1 MPEMEDN
8 MEDTNSVNKDN
19 NAKPDNMRMS
29 DRFLT
34 AMFLPR
40 EYGKLLDLK
49 IGKVISYFF
58 WLVLL
63 VSVIQYAIP
72 ALGAIAGL
80 GGIKNIVLNEIP
92 EFSLKEGKF
101 SYADKVEQENNSSG
115 MYFLVDTNVDK
126 FTKDDIPED
135 AMEAIL
141 VSSTNILVCNN
152 VSGLG
157 GIVQEDTFDH
167 YKDFTITNQ
176 TVADSSTVLYVVM
189 FFVFVLLYAMTLV
202 KYLFSGLFFAVV
214 MHLLTRTMLM
224 EMEFG
229 KVYKVA
235 LFAQSIGVIV
245 AAITYCI
252 NNTLFILAGSA
263 FNMLITIIIMNKAL
277 IQMKMEQKQNTAI

>member
-1 MPEMEDN
+1 MLKMEDN
-8 MEDTNSVNKDN
+8 MEHTNTAN
-19 NAKPDNMRMS
+19 NHNAAKPNNMRMT

-34 AMFLPR
+34 AMFLPK
-40 EYGKLLDLK
+40 EYGKLLSLK
-49 IGKVISYFF
+49 IGKMICYLF
-58 WLVLL
+58 LLLLL

-80 GGIKNIVLNEIP
+80 GGVKNIVLNEIP
-92 EFSLKEGKF
+92 EFSLKAGKF
-101 SYADKVEQENNSSG
+101 SYAGRVEQQDDNSG
-115 MYFLVDTNVDK
+115 VYFLMDTSTDK

-152 VSGLG
+152 ISGLG

-176 TVADSSTVLYVVM
+176 TVADSSAILYIAMFFMFILLYV
-189 FFVFVLLYAMTLV
+189 MTFI

-214 MHLLTRTMLM
+214 MYLLTRTMLM

-235 LFAQSIGVIV
+235 LFAQSTGAIVI
-245 AAITYCI
+245 AITYCI
-252 NNTLFILAGSA
+252 NTTLFILAGSA
-263 FNMLITIIIMNKAL
+263 FNMLITVIIMNRAL
-277 IQMKMEQKQNTAI
+277 IHLKMEQDTAI